1 MDTTVEASYCSKFA
15 GPNIA
20 VPSSWT
26 RDAQVREKRRG

>member
-20 VPSSWT
+20 VPSLWT
-26 RDAQVREKRRG
+26 RDAQVRVKRRG